1 VDEQTPFTELTLSTE
16 LTLFTELKPP
26 VPEVGPIQARA
37 RARVVDDLR
46 ANRSRGR
53 RFALR
58 AGPDHTFRPGPWPK
72 RRIRLAA
79 AAAIVAVAAG
89 AAGLTTALL
98 PSGPASHA
106 RPGLSQPAHSP
117 AKADWVVQ
125 RQPSGDF
132 TVTLHELGDPAALQ
146 RALRAHGISA
156 YVFAVPYEVLKVSS
170 IVHGHRVTGYV
181 QRPVSNCATR
191 PWRPL
196 PKRDWIHAAE
206 AASEPYPVPG
216 GFAFDINPAGIP
228 HGASL
233 TLSVGVWADPAAHG
247 NNHIEG
253 VGSGVGYGPIDE
265 CLPNR

>member
-1 VDEQTPFTELTLSTE
+1 VDELA
-16 LTLFTELKPP
+16 LFTELKPP
-26 VPEVGPIQARA
+26 VPEVAPIQARA
-37 RARVVDDLR
+37 RTRVVDGLH

-58 AGPDHTFRPGPWPK
+58 GRPASARP
-72 RRIRLAA
+72 RRVRLAA

-89 AAGLTTALL
+89 VAILTTTLL
-98 PSGPASHA
+98 PSGAASHA
-106 RPGLSQPAHSP
+106 RPGLSQPAHAP

-132 TVTLHELGDPAALQ
+132 TVTLHELLNPAALQ

-156 YVFAVPYEVLKVSS
+156 YVFTVPYEVVTVHA
-170 IVHGHRVTGYV
+170 INHGHRVTGYEE
-181 QRPVSNCATR
+181 RPVSDCATR

-196 PKRDWIHAAE
+196 PNSYHGPQAT
-206 AASEPYPVPG
+206 SEPYPIPG
-216 GFAFDINPAGIP
+216 GFAFNINPAGIP

-247 NNHIEG
+247 NHQIEG
-253 VGSGVGYGPIDE
+253 VGTGVGYGPVDE

>member
-1 VDEQTPFTELTLSTE
+1 VDE

-26 VPEVGPIQARA
+26 VPEVAPIQVRA
-37 RARVVDDLR
+37 RARVVDGLR
-46 ANRSRGR
+46 ENRSRGR
-53 RFALR
+53 RFTLR
-58 AGPDHTFRPGPWPK
+58 ADPDHTFRPGHWP
-72 RRIRLAA
+72 RRRVRLAA
-79 AAAIVAVAAG
+79 AAAIVAVTAG
-89 AAGLTTALL
+89 AAAVTTPLL
-98 PSGPASHA
+98 RSGAGSQA
-106 RPGLSQPAHSP
+106 QPGLSQPAHSP

-132 TVTLHELGDPAALQ
+132 TVTLHELGHPAALQ
-146 RALRAHGISA
+146 RALRASGISA
-156 YVFAVPYEVLKVSS
+156 YVFTVPYEVITLPA
-170 IVHGHRVTGYV
+170 INHGHRVTSTEV
-181 QRPVSNCATR
+181 RPISNCATR

-196 PKRDWIHAAE
+196 PKSDWIHAAE

-216 GFAFDINPAGIP
+216 GFAFDINPADIP

-265 CLPNR
+265 CLPSR